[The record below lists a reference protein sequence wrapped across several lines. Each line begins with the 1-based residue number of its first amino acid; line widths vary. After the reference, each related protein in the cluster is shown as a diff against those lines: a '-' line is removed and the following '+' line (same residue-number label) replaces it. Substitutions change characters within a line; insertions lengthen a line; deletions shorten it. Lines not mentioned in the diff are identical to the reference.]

1 MRRSA
6 APLRERELR
15 LLFAG
20 RTASLVGNAIAP
32 VALAFAV
39 LDLTGS
45 KTDLGLILACR
56 EIPLILFLLVGGIWA
71 DRLPRNRVMVGANL
85 ASALSQAVAATLL
98 INGGAEIWHL
108 AALASVNG
116 AASAFFYP
124 ASAGVIPQTVPA
136 PILQQAN
143 ALLALALNSAMIGG
157 AAIAGFLV
165 AAFGPGWAIAVDA
178 GTYVLGATFIALMR
192 LPAVEPDESPRF
204 LSELA
209 AGWRA
214 FRSRTWLWAI
224 VLQFS
229 FLLMVTVGAFSVL
242 GPVVADEE
250 LGGPKAWG
258 AILTAQAAGLVVGG
272 LLGLRFQPRRMLV
285 AATLGILFFP
295 APLVALGFPLG
306 VPAIAAV
313 AFVAGVGAEI
323 FGLLW
328 HTTVQQEIPADML
341 SRVYSY
347 DALGSLALVPIG
359 YAVAG
364 PIADAIGVRAT
375 LWGAAAIGFAVTLAV
390 LAVRDVRTLERRV
403 AAA

>member
-1 MRRSA
+1 VRRSA
-6 APLRERELR
+6 APLREREFR

-98 INGGAEIWHL
+98 ISGGAEIWHL

-178 GTYVLGATFIALMR
+178 GTYVLGATLIALMR
-192 LPAVEPDESPRF
+192 LPAVEPGESPRF

-229 FLLMVTVGAFSVL
+229 FLLMVTVGALSVL

-313 AFVAGVGAEI
+313 AFVAGVGSET

-328 HTTVQQEIPADML
+328 NTTVQQEIPVDML

-375 LWGAAAIGFAVTLAV
+375 LWGAAAIGVAVTLAV
-390 LAVRDVRTLERRV
+390 LLVRDVRTLERRV
-403 AAA
+403 AAT

>member
-1 MRRSA
+1 
-6 APLRERELR
+6 
-15 LLFAG
+15 
-20 RTASLVGNAIAP
+20 VGSAIAP

-45 KTDLGLILACR
+45 KTDLGLILVCR
-56 EIPLILFLLVGGIWA
+56 EIPLILFLLIGGIWA
-71 DRLPRNRVMVGANL
+71 DRLPRNRIMVGANL
-85 ASALSQAVAATLL
+85 FSALSQAVAATLL
-98 INGGAEIWHL
+98 ISGGAEIWHL

-124 ASAGVIPQTVPA
+124 ASAGVIPQTIPA

-157 AAIAGFLV
+157 AALAGFLV

-178 GTYVLGATFIALMR
+178 GTYVLGAAFIALMR

-295 APLVALGFPLG
+295 AQLVALGFPLG

-313 AFVAGVGAEI
+313 AFVAGVGSEI

-328 HTTVQQEIPADML
+328 NTTVQQEIPVDML
-341 SRVYSY
+341 SRVYAY
-347 DALGSLALVPIG
+347 DALGSVALVPIG

-375 LWGAAAIGFAVTLAV
+375 LWGAAAIGFGVTLAV